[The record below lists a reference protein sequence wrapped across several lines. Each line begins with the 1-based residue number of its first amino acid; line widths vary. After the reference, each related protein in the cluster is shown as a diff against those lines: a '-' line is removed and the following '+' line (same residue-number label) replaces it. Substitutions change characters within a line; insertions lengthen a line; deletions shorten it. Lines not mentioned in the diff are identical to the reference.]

1 MTKFLLLG
9 LGLPGIS
16 LLAAAVAA
24 AESLPSPVTLIL
36 PAVII
41 LILVVINGV
50 FVAAEFAIIGVRDTQ
65 MEQLADEGN
74 VIAGNVLQVLEL
86 RPQLDHYIATAQL
99 GITLASL
106 GLAMY
111 AEPAIGHFV
120 EPYLETLGGLTP
132 ATAGTI
138 SYIIALSL
146 LTYLHVVIGE
156 MIPKAMA
163 LANASEMALRLDPLM
178 RLSGT
183 ILNYPVRLL
192 NGIGNLLL
200 RLLRIPPAH
209 GHGRLVAAEE
219 LELIVAESVEGGL
232 IQDDEE
238 AFIRNIFDFSE
249 RTVGQVMTPRRRMQ
263 ALNVHSPQDELIRIV
278 TQSYHSRFPIY
289 EGDMDHIVGI
299 LHLKDLLR
307 LTMRPNGPFDLRL
320 ILRAA
325 PEVPEDFRVDRLLAA
340 FKKQKLHMAVVRDEF
355 GGLAGV
361 VTLEDLVEEV
371 VGEVR
376 DEFDHEREQRLQLA
390 PGVLD
395 VSGEYPLDDLTEE
408 VFLGDDDDL
417 PDVETVGG
425 LIVSLLGRPPLN
437 GDVVALREV
446 RFTVLDIDRLAVLRA
461 RVEFPADKSARRR
474 ESETDKEE
482 E

>member
-1 MTKFLLLG
+1 M
-9 LGLPGIS
+9 LGLPGLS
-16 LLAAAVAA
+16 LFMAALAAVEA
-24 AESLPSPVTLIL
+24 LPSPVELII
-36 PAVII
+36 PAIVI
-41 LILVVINGV
+41 LVLVVINGI

-65 MEQLADEGN
+65 MEQMADEGN
-74 VIAGNVLQVLEL
+74 LIAGNVLKVLEI

-120 EPYLETLGGLTP
+120 EPYLETLGGFTP
-132 ATAGTI
+132 ATAATI

-146 LTYLHVVIGE
+146 LTYLHVVLGE
-156 MIPKAMA
+156 MIPKALA
-163 LANASEMALRLDPLM
+163 LSDASSMALRLDPLM
-178 RLSGT
+178 RLSGSF
-183 ILNYPVRLL
+183 LNYPVRVL

-209 GHGRLVAAEE
+209 GEGRLVAAEE

-232 IQDDEE
+232 IQDEE
-238 AFIRNIFDFSE
+238 EEFIRNIFDFSE

-263 ALNVHSPQDELIRIV
+263 ALDVRWPQDELIRIV
-278 TQSYHSRFPIY
+278 TESRHSRFPVY
-289 EGDMDHIVGI
+289 EADLDHIVGI

-307 LTMRPNGPFDLRL
+307 LTLRPNGPFDLRL

-325 PEVPEDFRVDRLLAA
+325 PSVPEDFRVDRLLAA

-376 DEFDHEREQRLQLA
+376 DEFDQEREPRVELE

-395 VSGEYPLDDLTEE
+395 VAGEYPLDDLAEE
-408 VFLGDDDDL
+408 VFLGEADDL
-417 PDVETVGG
+417 PDVATVGG

-437 GDVVALREV
+437 GDVVNLHQV

-461 RVEFPADKSARRR
+461 RVEFPTHKTRG

>member
-1 MTKFLLLG
+1 MTKFLFLG

-16 LLAAAVAA
+16 LFLAAVAA
-24 AESLPSPVTLIL
+24 AESLPSPTVLIL
-36 PAVII
+36 PTIII

-74 VIAGNVLQVLEL
+74 AIAGNVLRVLEL

-120 EPYLETLGGLTP
+120 EPYLETLGGFTP

-163 LANASEMALRLDPLM
+163 LSNASAMAIRLDPLM
-178 RLSGT
+178 RLSGG
-183 ILNYPVRLL
+183 ILNYPVRVL

-263 ALNVHSPQDELIRIV
+263 ALNVHCPQDEAQVERA
-278 TQSYHSRFPIY
+278 
-289 EGDMDHIVGI
+289 VGPHRQPRQVFQVQNAHDVI
-299 LHLKDLLR
+299 P
-307 LTMRPNGPFDLRL
+307 RP
-320 ILRAA
+320 
-325 PEVPEDFRVDRLLAA
+325 
-340 FKKQKLHMAVVRDEF
+340 
-355 GGLAGV
+355 
-361 VTLEDLVEEV
+361 
-371 VGEVR
+371 
-376 DEFDHEREQRLQLA
+376 
-390 PGVLD
+390 
-395 VSGEYPLDDLTEE
+395 
-408 VFLGDDDDL
+408 
-417 PDVETVGG
+417 
-425 LIVSLLGRPPLN
+425 GRY
-437 GDVVALREV
+437 GYA
-446 RFTVLDIDRLAVLRA
+446 
-461 RVEFPADKSARRR
+461 
-474 ESETDKEE
+474 
-482 E
+482 